1 MVATE
6 DGCPATEPD
15 GSNTVAGSGAG
26 GCSILIPAHN
36 DAAGLARLL
45 PRLAGLDV
53 TVIANGCADDTAEV
67 ARAAGVRVIEL
78 AEASKAA
85 ALNAGDAAATG
96 FPRIYLDADV
106 QVTAEGIAA
115 LIRAFDD
122 PRVYAATLRR
132 KLAVAGRPLA
142 LRGYFA
148 IQARLPLY
156 RRALFGR
163 GVVAVSE
170 AGRAR
175 FDTFGGL
182 AARAP
187 QAGLAA
193 DASAQEIIADD
204 LFLDRLFTDAEKAV
218 ADGDS
223 VVDTARGTAELVGR
237 LSRVRAGT
245 AQQGATGSRTA
256 WLRLA
261 APRPW
266 LWPAALCYVA
276 ITVAAERRRR
286 TTPTTWEV
294 AR

>member
-1 MVATE
+1 MSGPDRSSTARPDAAT
-6 DGCPATEPD
+6 
-15 GSNTVAGSGAG
+15 
-26 GCSILIPAHN
+26 CSVLIPAHN

-45 PRLAGLDV
+45 PQLAGLDV
-53 TVIANGCADDTAEV
+53 TVIANGCTDDTAAV
-67 ARAAGVRVIEL
+67 ARAAGVRVLEL

-85 ALNAGDAAATG
+85 ALDAGDAAATG

-106 QVTAEGIAA
+106 QVTAEGVRA
-115 LIRAFDD
+115 LIKTFED
-122 PRVYAATLRR
+122 PGVYAATLRR
-132 KLAVAGRPLA
+132 KLAVDGRPAA

-148 IQARLPLY
+148 IQSRLPLY

-175 FDTFGGL
+175 FDTFGGF
-182 AARAP
+182 AARGP
-187 QAGLAA
+187 QAGPAE
-193 DASAQEIIADD
+193 DASAQGIIADD

-218 ADGDS
+218 APADS
-223 VVDTARGTAELVGR
+223 VVDTARSTAELVAR

-256 WLRLA
+256 WLKLA

-266 LWPAALCYVA
+266 LWPAALCYVG
-276 ITVAAERRRR
+276 ITLAAERRRR

>member
-1 MVATE
+1 MV
-6 DGCPATEPD
+6 
-15 GSNTVAGSGAG
+15 SV
-26 GCSILIPAHN
+26 LIPAHN

-45 PRLAGLDV
+45 PQLAGLDV
-53 TVIANGCADDTAEV
+53 TVIANGCTDDTAEV

-78 AEASKAA
+78 AEASKSA
-85 ALNAGDAAATG
+85 ALNAGDAVATG

-106 QVTAEGIAA
+106 LVTAES
-115 LIRAFDD
+115 IRALVTTFDD

-132 KLAVAGRPLA
+132 RLAVAGRPLA

-182 AARAP
+182 
-187 QAGLAA
+187 
-193 DASAQEIIADD
+193 IADD

-266 LWPAALCYVA
+266 LWPAALCYA
-276 ITVAAERRRR
+276 GITLAAERRRR
-286 TTPTTWEV
+286 TTPTTWKV